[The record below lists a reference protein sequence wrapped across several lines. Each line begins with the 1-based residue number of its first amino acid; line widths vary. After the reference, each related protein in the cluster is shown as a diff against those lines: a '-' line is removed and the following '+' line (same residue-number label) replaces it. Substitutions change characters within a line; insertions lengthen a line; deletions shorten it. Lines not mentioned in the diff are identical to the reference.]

1 MKNGKEKINKSFFY
15 FTYIIILILIT
26 IILVYPNFSINKV
39 IGTFTFISIYI
50 YFSFKL
56 FEKVKPIYINLE
68 EKDILFLYLLILLD
82 VIFAK
87 LFTYTLIYFNSF
99 SISGLFVPSFVGIL
113 LAALFHGK
121 KIGAIYGITAGIPA
135 FLFNNP
141 VLYFLPMIGG
151 IRSTFVK
158 DDLISR
164 SAIFKSSMIGACGF
178 SAVILSLI
186 LAFYPSALP
195 YWYKYLFAIFL
206 GGLYSFLVVNALV
219 PLFEVLFNYTTNL
232 TYLSL
237 SNLHH
242 PLLRKL
248 LLKAPGT
255 YNHSVMVATL
265 AEAAAEAIGA
275 NAVLA
280 RCGAIYHDIGKTKR
294 PEYFIENQHGYNPHD
309 FLDPRESV
317 DIIKSHVTE
326 GIKLGKK
333 YKLPKKVIDCIAQHH
348 GNSLIK
354 YFYEKAK
361 RMGLEVDE
369 KNFRYPGPKPQFR
382 EAGIIMLAD
391 AVEAATRAVKDDTD
405 IDLKQ
410 FIHKLIQRII
420 EDGQLSQSG
429 LSLKD
434 IRLIE
439 KVFLKILSGVYHKRI
454 KYDSKKL
461 NEKN

>member
-1 MKNGKEKINKSFFY
+1 MKSGKEKINKSFFY
-15 FTYIIILILIT
+15 FIYVIIWTLITVILI
-26 IILVYPNFSINKV
+26 YPNFSFYKIL
-39 IGTFTFISIYI
+39 GTFIFIAIYI
-50 YFSFKL
+50 YFSFKFL
-56 FEKVKPIYINLE
+56 EKVKPIYINLE
-68 EKDILFLYLLILLD
+68 EKDILFLNILIFLD

-87 LFTYTLIYFNSF
+87 LFTYTLIYFNNF
-99 SISGLFVPSFVGIL
+99 NIPNLFVPSFVGIL
-113 LAALFHGK
+113 LTSLFHGK
-121 KIGAIYGITAGIPA
+121 KMGAIYGIIAGIPA

-141 VLYFLPMIGG
+141 ILYFLPMIGA
-151 IRSTFVK
+151 IRSTFIK

-164 SAIFKSSMIGACGF
+164 AAIFKSSMIGACGF
-178 SAVILSLI
+178 SALLLSLI
-186 LAFYPSALP
+186 LAFYPSFLP
-195 YWYKYLFAIFL
+195 YWYKYLFAAFL
-206 GGLYSFLVVNALV
+206 GGLYSFLVVNALI
-219 PLFEVLFNYTTNL
+219 PLFEVLFDYTTNL
-232 TYLSL
+232 TYLNL

-275 NAVLA
+275 NTVLA
-280 RCGAIYHDIGKTKR
+280 KCGAIYHDIGKIKR

-309 FLDPRESV
+309 FLDPRESAE
-317 DIIKSHVTE
+317 IIKSHVTE

-361 RMGLEVDE
+361 RMGLQVNE
-369 KNFRYPGPKPQFR
+369 KDFRYPGPKPQFR

-391 AVEAATRAVKDDTD
+391 VVEAATRAIKDDVD
-405 IDLKQ
+405 INLKQ
-410 FIHKLIQRII
+410 FIHKLIQKVV
-420 EDGQLSQSG
+420 DDDQLSQSG

-439 KVFLKILSGVYHKRI
+439 KVFFKILSGVYHKRI
-454 KYDSKKL
+454 KY
-461 NEKN
+461 EKQTEKEN